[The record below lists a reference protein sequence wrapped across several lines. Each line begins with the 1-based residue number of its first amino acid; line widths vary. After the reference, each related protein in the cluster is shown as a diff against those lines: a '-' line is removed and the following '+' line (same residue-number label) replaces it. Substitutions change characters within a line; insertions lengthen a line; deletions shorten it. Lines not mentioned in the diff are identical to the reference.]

1 MEISNL
7 QRHVKATDLPLDQLA
22 SNHNVPEPEKVKEV
36 SRQFE
41 AVLLRQIL
49 ADANK
54 PLFGSPLIKNSATS
68 AIYQDM
74 ITNQLAE
81 QVSRSGSFGLANSLS
96 HQLGHELH
104 AEQNAQ
110 EYSTVGS
117 SSQLKSAAE

>member
-1 MEISNL
+1 MDISGI
-7 QRHVKATDLPLDQLA
+7 QRTVKASDLSLDHLA
-22 SNHNVPEPEKVKEV
+22 TNRNVPEGDKVKEV

-49 ADANK
+49 TQANK
-54 PLFGSPLIKNSATS
+54 PMLGSPLIKSSTTS

-81 QVSRSGSFGLANSLS
+81 QVSRSGSFGLAKSLS

-104 AEQNAQ
+104 TAQAAQ
-110 EYSTVGS
+110 ESAVQNILT
-117 SSQLKSAAE
+117 KSKQTK

>member
-1 MEISNL
+1 MDISGL
-7 QRHVKATDLPLDQLA
+7 QRHVKAADLPLDQLA
-22 SNHNVPEPEKVKEV
+22 ANRNVPEPEKVKEV

-54 PLFGSPLIKNSATS
+54 PLFGSPLIKNSATT

-81 QVSRSGSFGLANSLS
+81 QISRSGSFGLAKSLS
-96 HQLGHELH
+96 HQIGHELQ
-104 AEQNAQ
+104 AAPPAPDGG
-110 EYSTVGS
+110 VGDIATITKE
-117 SSQLKSAAE
+117 SSQ